1 MKINRNILSKRNEF
15 DENEFLKVDFS
26 LVINYRFVQ
35 RIASQMNA
43 LKQGFQEIL
52 PLDHLKIFDE
62 KEVEVKH
69 NRNFILIPLF
79 IIILLASH
87 QRSRRNQC

>member
-1 MKINRNILSKRNEF
+1 MNISSKRNEF
-15 DENEFLKVDFS
+15 DEKEFLKIEFS

-62 KEVEVKH
+62 KEVEVTH
-69 NRNFILIPLF
+69 NPHFSF
-79 IIILLASH
+79 FFMIILLASH
-87 QRSRRNQC
+87 QWSRRNQC